1 VHGDAVCAL
10 GSRLFYQRRLPGK
23 TMKQVTVH
31 TYRQDPYYP
40 RVVRAVATILA
51 RADVVAP
58 VDVLMEMGN
67 LTPKHHE
74 AWRRGHVPSL
84 ERVFAGS
91 LSKANRILRLLGFH
105 VHDLNMLP
113 RRTVY
118 RQWGQG
124 TNRLLR
130 FSKSGNPD
138 VEKAYAT
145 HYVWNQSQEKKR
157 HVIAQAMPARRD
169 DA

>member
-1 VHGDAVCAL
+1 
-10 GSRLFYQRRLPGK
+10 
-23 TMKQVTVH
+23 MKQVTVH

-58 VDVLMEMGN
+58 VDVLLEMGN

-74 AWRRGHVPSL
+74 AWSRGHVPSL

-91 LSKANRILRLLGFH
+91 LSKANRILRLIGFH

-118 RQWGQG
+118 HQWGQG
-124 TNRLLR
+124 NNRLLR
-130 FSKSGNPD
+130 FSKSGNED
-138 VEKAYAT
+138 IEDAYST
-145 HYVWNQSQEKKR
+145 HYVWHRSQEKKR
-157 HVIAQAMPARRD
+157 QVIEQSMPERSDEA
-169 DA
+169 

>member
-74 AWRRGHVPSL
+74 AWRRGHVPYL

-91 LSKANRILRLLGFH
+91 LSKANRILRLLRFH

-118 RQWGQG
+118 QQWGQG
-124 TNRLLR
+124 ATRLLR
-130 FSKSGNPD
+130 FSKSGHSA
-138 VEKAYAT
+138 VEEAYAT

-157 HVIAQAMPARRD
+157 HVIAQSMPARSD